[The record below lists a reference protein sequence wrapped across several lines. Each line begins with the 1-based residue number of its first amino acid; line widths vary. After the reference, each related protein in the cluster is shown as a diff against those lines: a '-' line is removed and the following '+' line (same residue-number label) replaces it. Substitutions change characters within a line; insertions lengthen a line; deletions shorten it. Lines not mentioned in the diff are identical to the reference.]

1 MTSCGYDEGPPIPFA
16 VEGTAAD
23 GSSVTGDHLTGAA
36 DDDQRKGRPERPH
49 SARTR
54 CTVAYVLPVFN
65 EADGIDAFH
74 RALVAATGTRR
85 DVDFEFIYVNDG
97 SRDESLGHLL
107 ELRRRDT
114 APLCAA

>member
-1 MTSCGYDEGPPIPFA
+1 MPF
-16 VEGTAAD
+16 
-23 GSSVTGDHLTGAA
+23 
-36 DDDQRKGRPERPH
+36 
-49 SARTR
+49 
-54 CTVAYVLPVFN
+54 TVHF
-65 EADGIDAFH
+65 
-74 RALVAATGTRR
+74 VAATGTRR